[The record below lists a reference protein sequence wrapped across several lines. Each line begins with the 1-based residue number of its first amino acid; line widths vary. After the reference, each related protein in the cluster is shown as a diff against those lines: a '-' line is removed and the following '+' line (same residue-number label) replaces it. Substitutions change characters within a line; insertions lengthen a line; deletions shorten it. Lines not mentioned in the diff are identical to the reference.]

1 MANFNLT
8 ITNEGAAFLADV
20 IANQGSINFTEMR
33 FSSTNYVGSEATLT
47 EALWTGTFKTV
58 TPSASVLD
66 DQIINVTGSFDN
78 TGFVSDRNLYSIGLI
93 GSDGVNTALVA
104 VATTSTPDVIIH
116 FVLNASTYA
125 YSMNIT
131 VSSTEDITVSGSA
144 ANALFVSDIVN
155 SLNSTAVNK
164 PLGAIEGKILNEMIQ
179 VNRVGSYL
187 PLTDL
192 GTAYTQELKDDIS
205 SGKFEKAVVG
215 GYLTINGRV
224 YLFAHPDYWLHTG
237 DTGHECTDHHMVV
250 VPLDS
255 NLGNGQMNSSS
266 TTSGGYLGS
275 DFKTGNNGNTAL
287 AYIKS
292 IIQTDFGAENILT
305 HREYFTNA
313 VNANGAASGRA
324 WVDSDID
331 LMNETMVY
339 GHCVCSKPDTY
350 GHLYDVGI
358 DKTQLQLFAKRP
370 DLIPSSGN
378 WYLRDI
384 VSSSIFAGVSHT
396 GYADYSGAAYTNYI
410 RPAFA
415 IY

>member
-131 VSSTEDITVSGSA
+131 VSSTENITVSGSA
-144 ANALFVSDIVN
+144 ANALFVSDIVDN
-155 SLNSTAVNK
+155 LGSVAVNK
-164 PLGAIEGKILNEMIQ
+164 PLSAKQGKVLNDLIQ

-192 GTAYTQELKDDIS
+192 GTAYTQELKDDIH
-205 SGKFEKAVVG
+205 SGEFKKAVVG
-215 GYLTINGRV
+215 GVLTINGHE
-224 YLFAHPDYWLHTG
+224 YAFAHPNYWLHTG
-237 DTGHECTDHHMVV
+237 DVECTDNHMVV
-250 VPLDS
+250 VLLNS
-255 NLGNGQMNSSS
+255 NLVTGKLNNTDI
-266 TTSGGYLGS
+266 TTGGYLGS

-287 AYIKS
+287 ADIRA
-292 IIQTDFGAENILT
+292 IIQADFGAENILT

-313 VNANGAASGRA
+313 VSGGKPSGTIWA
-324 WVDSDID
+324 DSDID
-331 LMNETMVY
+331 LMNEEMAY
-339 GHCVCSKPDTY
+339 GCIIY
-350 GHLYDVGI
+350 GVANDGTIPSTTTI
-358 DKTQLQLFAKRP
+358 DKNQLKLFQERP
-370 DLIPSSGN
+370 DLLTTDDY
-378 WYLRDI
+378 WWLRD
-384 VSSSIFAGVSHT
+384 VASASRFSLYGNKGFA
-396 GYADYSGAAYTNYI
+396 YAYGPSADCGI
-410 RPAFA
+410 RPVFA